1 VVDTINE
8 LSNLASK
15 LNQKSD
21 TLNKTI
27 EGIEAKLNKLNLGVE
42 TWLESYDRHT
52 VVVGDPTYDEAK
64 GVTSRDETFLGFARF
79 EDGWHLAIKDTV
91 AEKNADGDFLMADV
105 VLVRPLLTAPR
116 NVRIKA
122 MELIPTLLDAI
133 KVEAESLL
141 KAIDAAEEAAKK
153 L

>member
-1 VVDTINE
+1 MVDTINE

-27 EGIEAKLNKLNLGVE
+27 EDIEAKLNKLNLGVE
-42 TWLESYDRHT
+42 AWLENHC
-52 VVVGDPTYDEAK
+52 VEIGDPDHDRDEE
-64 GVTSRDETFLGFARF
+64 VTSRDEILLGFARF

-91 AEKNADGDFLMADV
+91 AEKDADGDFITADV
-105 VLVRPLLTAPR
+105 RSIRTLLTAPR

-122 MELIPTLLDAI
+122 MGLIPRLLDQI
-133 KVEAESLL
+133 KAEAESLL
-141 KAIDAAEEAAKK
+141 KDIDAAEQSAKK
-153 L
+153 LSI